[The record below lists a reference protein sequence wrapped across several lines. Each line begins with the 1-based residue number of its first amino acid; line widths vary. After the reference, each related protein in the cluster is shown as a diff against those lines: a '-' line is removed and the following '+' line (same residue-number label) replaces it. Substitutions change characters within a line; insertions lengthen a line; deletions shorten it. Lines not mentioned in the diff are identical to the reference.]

1 MKLYKLSPDYNR
13 VYNEL
18 KRIGVDAYALN
29 MVKKGESLNI
39 LVKDVKSPAANVLKQ
54 ECIASGMDAAVT
66 KGVISCTVD
75 TTDVLL
81 LGNKAT
87 YQRLIKR
94 LSVQYFGLKELA

>member
-39 LVKDVKSPAANVLKQ
+39 LVKDCISLPLTAANSMLL
-54 ECIASGMDAAVT
+54 EL
-66 KGVISCTVD
+66 SCSKT
-75 TTDVLL
+75 
-81 LGNKAT
+81 
-87 YQRLIKR
+87 
-94 LSVQYFGLKELA
+94 S